1 MARWHTNAGTGETE
15 KRLTRLEF
23 STRLGFANEVL
34 LDQLQEHA
42 SCPRGVAAQIRTM
55 MRWLDRPEDVSVHD
69 PRTSA
74 LAGAAL
80 DILATGALMTIIGAT
95 ALTPSERDTALSALL
110 DPEGPEP
117 VEASG
122 GVVYL

>member
-1 MARWHTNAGTGETE
+1 VARWHINAGTGAAE

-23 STRLGFANEVL
+23 ATRLGFTREAL

-42 SCPRGVAAQIRTM
+42 SCPRAVAAQIRTM
-55 MRWLDRPEDVSVHD
+55 MRWLDRPEDVSVAD
-69 PRTSA
+69 LRTVA
-74 LAGAAL
+74 LADAAL
-80 DILATGALMTIIGAT
+80 GLLANSTLMGIIGAT
-95 ALTPSERDTALSALL
+95 ALTAPELTAALAALL

-117 VEASG
+117 VEGPA